1 VSLDK
6 KGKPSVTH
14 TRFLQQRENLQQ
26 TLVRKLLARYI
37 DANPEFS
44 IVDKRIWH
52 ELQQPTDLP
61 VEPIKQEDLS
71 KLQQAAIDKMNTIK
85 FVVVYEVDKFMRS
98 KRVTNDNIQDLDK
111 KIGMSLYLREKGEA
125 IIEDRKE
132 LQLDVVSNVDKVRAK
147 YIDIVKSA
155 DDFQPG
161 KAADLVSKT
170 TYKSI
175 AETSAELNA
184 LTRGLRVP
192 PVLDER
198 TD

>member
-1 VSLDK
+1 
-6 KGKPSVTH
+6 
-14 TRFLQQRENLQQ
+14 
-26 TLVRKLLARYI
+26 
-37 DANPEFS
+37 
-44 IVDKRIWH
+44 
-52 ELQQPTDLP
+52 
-61 VEPIKQEDLS
+61 
-71 KLQQAAIDKMNTIK
+71 MNTIK
-85 FVVVYEVDKFMRS
+85 SVVVYEVDKFMRS